1 MTRKKGLLTNL
12 TRFFTLSIL
21 SENPSHGY
29 KIMDELEKRLGKR
42 PSPGQIYPLLKKLKK
57 KELISQEI
65 EKSGDRKRKVYS
77 LTKDGRE
84 AYSRLVN
91 RFNDVVSTILEPRL
105 TKCAHCG
112 CQVYEGGYQEKI
124 EGKLLSF
131 CCVHCANS
139 YKRGR

>member
-1 MTRKKGLLTNL
+1 MGRRKGLLANL
-12 TRFFTLSIL
+12 TRFFVLSIL
-21 SENPSHGY
+21 NEGPKHGY
-29 KIMDELEKRLGKR
+29 RIMDELEEKIGKR
-42 PSPGQIYPLLKKLKK
+42 PSPGQIYPLLKKLRRKG
-57 KELISQEI
+57 LITQRV
-65 EKSGDRKRKVYS
+65 EKFGDREKKVYS
-77 LTKDGRE
+77 LTEEGRE

-112 CQVYEGGYQEKI
+112 CQVYEGGHQEEI
-124 EGKLLSF
+124 DGELLSF